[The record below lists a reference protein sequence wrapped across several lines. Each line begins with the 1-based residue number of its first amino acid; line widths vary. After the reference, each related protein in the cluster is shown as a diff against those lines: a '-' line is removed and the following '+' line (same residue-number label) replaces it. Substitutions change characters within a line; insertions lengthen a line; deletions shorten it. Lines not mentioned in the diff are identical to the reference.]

1 MDETCRSSVCLALAV
16 ALAMMP
22 WPLATTASA
31 DEPVRGFGV
40 AEQPGQL
47 RISLGEVVVAEYV
60 YHDAEILR
68 PFFANVRTAD
78 GIPVTR
84 PHPPRAGADATDHAT
99 MHPGIWLAFGD
110 ISGHDFWR
118 NRGRIEHLRFTEPPR
133 GSPGQLAFASES
145 RILAVGDPQK
155 NQTELG
161 RMETRIVLRLVTGG
175 WLIDWQATF
184 HATAAP
190 LVFGDQEEMGFAARM
205 ATPLTEQR
213 GGTLTSATGRTSAA
227 ATWGQPAA
235 WCDYAGNAS
244 GMHVGITL
252 LASPDNFRTSWWHN
266 RDYGVFVA
274 NPFGRAA
281 MGQGEASRV
290 GVHPETP
297 LVLRFAA
304 VIHEGDRYDAATVAA
319 EVFAGDQ
326 EQAR

>member
-1 MDETCRSSVCLALAV
+1 MDGSCRSSVCRAIVA
-16 ALAMMP
+16 ALAMSL
-22 WPLATTASA
+22 WSVATTALA
-31 DEPVRGFGV
+31 DDPDHGFSLT
-40 AEQPGQL
+40 ERPGRL

-60 YHDAEILR
+60 YQDAEILR
-68 PFFANVRTAD
+68 PFFANVRTAA

-84 PHPPRAGADATDHAT
+84 PHPPREGTDAMDHAT

-133 GSPGQLAFASES
+133 SSPGQLAFASES
-145 RILAVGDPQK
+145 RLLAAGDGERSE
-155 NQTELG
+155 TALG
-161 RMETRIVLRLVTGG
+161 RMESRIVLRLVTDG
-175 WLIDWQATF
+175 WLLDWQATF

-213 GGTLTSATGRTSAA
+213 GGMLTSATGRTSAA

-235 WCDYAGNAS
+235 WCDYAGNVS
-244 GMHVGITL
+244 GRHVGITL
-252 LASPDNFRTSWWHN
+252 LPFPDNFRVSWWHN

-290 GVHPETP
+290 EVPPETP

-304 VIHEGDRYDAATVAA
+304 VIHEGDRYNAATVAA

-326 EQAR
+326 ERAQ